1 MNKGIYIA
9 IEGIDGAGKSTYL
22 ADIKKTINGKHFLF
36 VQEPAGENSPKIC
49 KDIQNII
56 YDNPD
61 LTKEQLLMLFTIQRI
76 SLYNKVILPALKDGK
91 VVISDRSIYS
101 MLAYNVGGK
110 DYVDYIFNCQ
120 EELNKLYKA
129 CPDFRL
135 PELVLLNP
143 TDELRNKHMNKRG
156 KTNWLDDS
164 NTNHIKENYKFLSWY
179 FRDKTSIIDYDN
191 DEDGYNKLYKN
202 ILNKLE

>member
-1 MNKGIYIA
+1 MEGIYIA

-22 ADIKKTINGKHFLF
+22 KDIKKTLNSKNFLF

-49 KDIQNII
+49 NDIQNII
-56 YDNPD
+56 YDNSD

-76 SLYNKVILPALKDGK
+76 SLYNKVILPALEDGK

-101 MLAYNVGGK
+101 MLAYNLDGK

-129 CPDFRL
+129 CPNFVL
-135 PELVLLNP
+135 PELVLLSP
-143 TDELRNKHMNKRG
+143 TEELRDRHMNKRG

-164 NTNHIKENYKFLSWY
+164 NTNHVKENYKFLSWY
-179 FRDKTSIIDYDN
+179 FRDKTTTIEYDN
-191 DEDGYNKLYKN
+191 DEDGYNELYKN
-202 ILNKLE
+202 ILNKL